1 MWTKNR
7 LFGIVKLQI
16 PGSLSSCRDADYT
29 AMWNLP
35 QWISKHWRVS
45 RYRCGLS
52 LYFFAYA
59 ILSLHTLSAARACAG
74 TAVLALTYIFLTSY
88 ELNRRPPI

>member
-1 MWTKNR
+1 
-7 LFGIVKLQI
+7 
-16 PGSLSSCRDADYT
+16 
-29 AMWNLP
+29 MWNLP
-35 QWISKHWRVS
+35 QWISKHWLVS